1 MIEPPHLIE
10 LPARLTAIIRLTVPR
25 EQIQQ
30 VMDHNIQELL
40 VAFAEQGVAPS
51 GPLFTHHLR
60 IDPKIFDFELGFPV
74 TTAVAPTETGVLPSE
89 WPAMKVARTVYQGS
103 YEGLAAA
110 WGEFH
115 AWIAANGHAPTIDL
129 WQSFLYGPESNPTD
143 PSTWRTALIRP
154 LRD

>member
-74 TTAVAPTETGVLPSE
+74 TTAVAPTEARVAKRMARHEGRADCLP
-89 WPAMKVARTVYQGS
+89 RS